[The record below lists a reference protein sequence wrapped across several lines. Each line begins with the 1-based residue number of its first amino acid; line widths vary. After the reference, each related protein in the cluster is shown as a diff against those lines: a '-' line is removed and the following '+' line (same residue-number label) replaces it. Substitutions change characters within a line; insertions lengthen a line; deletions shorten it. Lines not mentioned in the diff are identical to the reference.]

1 MDLFSATSPVEHLHP
16 SFRVIQRARKNYAS
30 RQVLQSVFDHL
41 PNPDNNFVLDFQ
53 TTGFD
58 ARIWELYL
66 AAVFQNLGMDV
77 SRPEE
82 RPDFLVSQ
90 GRLRFW
96 VEATTANPTQGS
108 ELKIADSYWPEQDR
122 IGLKL
127 GSALYSK
134 LQKRYWELPHVTGLP
149 LVIAIADF
157 HDRHPVRNTSAPLGR
172 YLYGMHVTLLSDPTD
187 EGYAYEVR
195 QLSDLTFGTKKVP
208 AGYFFQPGAENI
220 SAVAFSNAGTIA
232 KFTRMGLQMHL
243 DPDTVA
249 LRYGLAY
256 GSDAEH
262 IVPEAFYYLVGERQE
277 LWEEELHVYHNP
289 NAKHPLPDDCF
300 GKAIDIRFEEGDYYH
315 ILKTFHPLS
324 SITYPLYS
332 GADRREELKAK
343 LRRGGAQFLE
353 NVKARENHTIETIR
367 GLYRK

>member
-1 MDLFSATSPVEHLHP
+1 MDLFAPATAVEHMHHN
-16 SFRVIQRARKNYAS
+16 FRLIQQAKKNLAS
-30 RQVLQSVFDHL
+30 RQIMQSVFDRL

-58 ARIWELYL
+58 ARVWELYL
-66 AAVFQNLGMDV
+66 AAIFQHLGLDV
-77 SRPEE
+77 SRPQD
-82 RPDFLVSQ
+82 RPDFLVSRGAFQ
-90 GRLRFW
+90 FW

-108 ELKIADSYWPEQDR
+108 ELKVADGYWPEQDR

-134 LQKRYWELPHVTGLP
+134 LQKRYWELPHVSGLP
-149 LVIAIADF
+149 LVIALADF
-157 HDRHPVRNTSAPLGR
+157 HDPHPVRNTSAPLGR
-172 YLYGMHVTLLSDPTD
+172 YLYGMHVTLLSDPIE

-195 QLSDLTFGTKKVP
+195 QLRDLAFETKKVP
-208 AGYFFQPGAENI
+208 AGYFFQSGAENI

-232 KFTRMGLQMHL
+232 KFTRMGLQMGL
-243 DPDTVA
+243 DPETVA
-249 LRYGLAY
+249 LRYGFAY
-256 GSDAEH
+256 GADADN

-315 ILKTFHPLS
+315 VLKTFHPLS
-324 SITYPLYS
+324 SITYPIYS
-332 GADRREELKAK
+332 DEHRQEETKAK
-343 LRRGGAQFLE
+343 LRSAGARFLE
-353 NVKARENHTIETIR
+353 IVKAAEKDTIEKIR